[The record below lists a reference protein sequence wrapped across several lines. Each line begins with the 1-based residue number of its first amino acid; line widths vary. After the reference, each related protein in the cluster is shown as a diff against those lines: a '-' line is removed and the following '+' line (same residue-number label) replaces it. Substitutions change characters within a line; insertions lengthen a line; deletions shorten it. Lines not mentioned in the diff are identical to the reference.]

1 MMQYDIDEYQKRSL
15 VIKQGREQLFMNVFK
30 RVRDITVAT
39 LNERLEQSQDPVRMI
54 DQFLLDTRR
63 AITEAEQ
70 LQNHVTQHTRQLK
83 QHVDQASAMRQKRE
97 EQAMLALQAEEED
110 LARMALQEKV
120 MYEEKENQYS
130 ELLDQNTEALRE
142 VQAQLNTLKSEYQ
155 AVYSKREYYYA
166 RMETLRLQQ
175 QMNRRFGNAVQSTPQ
190 AFGRLEDR
198 ISDWEIEAKA
208 LRDLRNGDSYSS
220 GSGTTNGVSLDE
232 ELERLRRKLDAD
244 RKEE

>member
-1 MMQYDIDEYQKRSL
+1 
-15 VIKQGREQLFMNVFK
+15 MNVFK

-63 AITEAEQ
+63 DITEAEQ
-70 LQNHVTQHTRQLK
+70 LQHHVTQHTRQLK
-83 QHVDQASAMRQKRE
+83 QHVEQASAMRKKRE
-97 EQAMLALQAEEED
+97 DQAMLALKAEEEE

-120 MYEEKENQYS
+120 MYEEKENQYTD
-130 ELLDQNTEALRE
+130 LLNQNTEALRE
-142 VQAQLNTLKSEYQ
+142 VQLQLNTLKSEYQ

-175 QMNRRFGNAVQSTPQ
+175 QMNRRFGNAVQGTPQ

-198 ISDWEIEAKA
+198 IADWEIEAKA
-208 LRDLRNGDSYSS
+208 LRDLRQGDSYSS
-220 GSGTTNGVSLDE
+220 TPNSNINGAALDE

>member
-1 MMQYDIDEYQKRSL
+1 
-15 VIKQGREQLFMNVFK
+15 MNVFK

-54 DQFLLDTRR
+54 DQFLLETRR

-70 LQNHVTQHTRQLK
+70 LQHHVTQHTRQLK

-97 EQAMLALQAEEED
+97 EQAMLALQAEEEE

-120 MYEEKENQYS
+120 MYEEKENQYT
-130 ELLDQNTEALRE
+130 ELLDQNTEALQE
-142 VQAQLNTLKSEYQ
+142 VQLQLNTLKSEYQ

-175 QMNRRFGNAVQSTPQ
+175 QMNRRFGNAVQGTPQ
-190 AFGRLEDR
+190 AFGRLEDK

-220 GSGTTNGVSLDE
+220 SSHTTNGVSLDE
-232 ELERLRRKLDAD
+232 ELERLRRKLDPD